1 MANHTANT
9 VQEHAHQEAGLSKEE
24 QLYLSSISIFYES
37 YKKGEITQKEM
48 VEIEEK
54 IAKKTGINNLSVY
67 RINDLIIPP
76 TRATIVLGEKEV
88 ISNEINK
95 VRKLTKSG

>member
-1 MANHTANT
+1 MANRTANT
-9 VQEHAHQEAGLSKEE
+9 VQELAHQEAGLTKEE

-48 VEIEEK
+48 TEIEEK

-76 TRATIVLGEKEV
+76 YKSDYCVG
-88 ISNEINK
+88 
-95 VRKLTKSG
+95 RKGGNF

>member
-1 MANHTANT
+1 MANRTANT
-9 VQEHAHQEAGLSKEE
+9 VQELARQEAGLSKEE

-76 TRATIVLGEKEV
+76 TRATIVSGEKEV

>member
-1 MANHTANT
+1 MANRTANT
-9 VQEHAHQEAGLSKEE
+9 VQELAHQEAGLSKEE
-24 QLYLSSISIFYES
+24 QLYLSSISIFFES
-37 YKKGEITQKEM
+37 YKKGEITEKEM

-76 TRATIVLGEKEV
+76 TRATIVSGEKEV

-95 VRKLTKSG
+95 VRKLTKFG

>member
-9 VQEHAHQEAGLSKEE
+9 VQELAHQEVGLSKEE

-76 TRATIVLGEKEV
+76 TRATIVFGEKEV
-88 ISNEINK
+88 ISDEINK

>member
-1 MANHTANT
+1 MANRTANT
-9 VQEHAHQEAGLSKEE
+9 VQELVHQEAGLSKEE

-76 TRATIVLGEKEV
+76 TRATIVFGEKEV
-88 ISNEINK
+88 ISDEINK

>member
-1 MANHTANT
+1 MANRTANT
-9 VQEHAHQEAGLSKEE
+9 VQELAHQEAGLSKEE
-24 QLYLSSISIFYES
+24 QLYLSSISMFYES
-37 YKKGEITQKEM
+37 YKRGDITQKEM

-67 RINDLIIPP
+67 RINDLITPP
-76 TRATIVLGEKEV
+76 TRATIVSGENEV

>member
-1 MANHTANT
+1 MANRTANT
-9 VQEHAHQEAGLSKEE
+9 VQERAHQEAGLSKEE

-37 YKKGEITQKEM
+37 FKKGEITQKEM
-48 VEIEEK
+48 VEIEAK

-67 RINDLIIPP
+67 RINDLITPP

>member
-1 MANHTANT
+1 MANRTANT
-9 VQEHAHQEAGLSKEE
+9 VQELVHQEAGLSKEE

-67 RINDLIIPP
+67 RINDLITPP
-76 TRATIVLGEKEV
+76 TRATIVSGEKEV
-88 ISNEINK
+88 ISDEINK